1 MATIVSRLP
10 AALLKCNKLIA
21 QVDEGH
27 GVTLAS
33 QPAVET
39 PKLFNEHIGQ
49 PVRVGWL
56 VAGFPDVRFWHKADM
71 AARLSDVRFRR

>member
-39 PKLFNEHIGQ
+39 PKLLTSISASLSG
-49 PVRVGWL
+49 L
-56 VAGFPDVRFWHKADM
+56 AG
-71 AARLSDVRFRR
+71 S